1 MLSARLERI
10 DNGWHQKTKK
20 LARRYL
26 RSSARKKG
34 TDSTFLYGCA
44 RTDNAMHAKS
54 KRDFEVV
61 RATYKKQGTG
71 QCCDARPVP
80 K

>member
-1 MLSARLERI
+1 MDAQSPVKRQRRLEKDQEATSRS
-10 DNGWHQKTKK
+10 
-20 LARRYL
+20 YL
-26 RSSARKKG
+26 RGSARKKG

-71 QCCDARPVP
+71 QCYDARPVP